1 MTSNIFSDLAA
12 IGHFL
17 AGEVEVHTP
26 AHLRSELRG
35 AIKLLADIA
44 REVDALP
51 ALLLAEG
58 LDMATLAET
67 ATASLESLVPGM
79 NARTRTPSLRDQL
92 ARPIGSLRGLI
103 SLHEDALADADLI
116 FSELRVQLGNPDLPT
131 GSRVE
136 LQKLAARYLT
146 LLAAQADARMPW
158 QSVFPPIA
166 PDNP

>member
-1 MTSNIFSDLAA
+1 MTSNIFSDLDA
-12 IGHFL
+12 IRHFL
-17 AGEVEVHTP
+17 TDEVEVHTP

-44 REVDALP
+44 KEVDALP

-58 LDMATLAET
+58 LDMVALAET
-67 ATASLESLVPGM
+67 ATASLKSLVPGM
-79 NARTRTPSLRDQL
+79 AARTSTPSLRDQI

-103 SLHEDALADADLI
+103 SLHEVALADADLI
-116 FSELRVQLGNPDLPT
+116 FSELRVQLGDPDLPA

-146 LLAAQADARMPW
+146 LLAAHADARMPW

-166 PDNP
+166 PDKP